1 MTLTEQIV
9 AEVERAAEETFAH
22 PSAHDRAVVLSL
34 MVRGAQIALDYVK
47 SSGMVGDPLLV
58 ISRSERL

>member
-9 AEVERAAEETFAH
+9 AEVERAAEDTFAH

-47 SSGMVGDPLLV
+47 SSGMAGDLLA